1 MIIVQGCSFKND
13 FNPLCQEQMDSDMEW
28 IRPRPKMTEKQWN
41 VYRRPI
47 SLVLNIGLIVKHY
60 TTQCDKCI
68 QKIVN
73 AAEQLL
79 YSQCFFSWPLVGPRR
94 NIDEVA
100 DWTFYLLTSLI

>member
-1 MIIVQGCSFKND
+1 
-13 FNPLCQEQMDSDMEW
+13 MDSDMEW

-79 YSQCFFSWPLVGPRR
+79 YSQCFFWLAPLKSPQR
-94 NIDEVA
+94 NNYEVA
-100 DWTFYLLTSLI
+100 DWNSYLLTILRFLLYVLF

>member
-1 MIIVQGCSFKND
+1 
-13 FNPLCQEQMDSDMEW
+13 MDSDMEW

-60 TTQCDKCI
+60 MTQCDKCI

-73 AAEQLL
+73 AAEQIL
-79 YSQCFFSWPLVGPRR
+79 YSQFLFSWPFEMITRNYGVQIGPL
-94 NIDEVA
+94 I
-100 DWTFYLLTSLI
+100 YLSHTKLGV

>member
-1 MIIVQGCSFKND
+1 
-13 FNPLCQEQMDSDMEW
+13 MDSDMEW

-79 YSQCFFSWPLVGPRR
+79 YSQCFFSWPLWNDHEEILMKSQIGPF
-94 NIDEVA
+94 I
-100 DWTFYLLTSLI
+100 YLLIYLGLI

>member
-1 MIIVQGCSFKND
+1 
-13 FNPLCQEQMDSDMEW
+13 MDSDMAW

-79 YSQCFFSWPLVGPRR
+79 YSQCFYSWPFEKTQDSQVKF
-94 NIDEVA
+94 E
-100 DWTFYLLTSLI
+100 LLGFSCPFEIEESIYIL

>member
-1 MIIVQGCSFKND
+1 MA
-13 FNPLCQEQMDSDMEW
+13 W

-79 YSQCFFSWPLVGPRR
+79 YSQFLFRWPFQMTVKKL
-94 NIDEVA
+94 
-100 DWTFYLLTSLI
+100 

>member
-1 MIIVQGCSFKND
+1 
-13 FNPLCQEQMDSDMEW
+13 MDSDMEW

-73 AAEQLL
+73 AAELIL
-79 YSQCFFSWPLVGPRR
+79 YSQFYLVGPF
-94 NIDEVA
+94 EM
-100 DWTFYLLTSLI
+100 TTKKYLWSSGLELLFTDYF